1 MNIKPEVL
9 APAGDFERLVTAIK
23 YGADAVYLAGKE
35 FGMRAA
41 STNFDNETLKKAVE
55 YAHAR
60 GVKVY
65 LTCNTLPRNEEVER
79 FPEYVKFVEEIG
91 VDACIAN
98 DIGVLSLIKK
108 YAPNL
113 EIHIST
119 QAGIVNYQTANA
131 FYEMGARRVVL
142 ARELSLEEIKEIRAK
157 VPEDLE
163 IEAFVHGAMCMSFS
177 GRCLISNYILNRD
190 ANRGECAQPCR
201 WGYHL
206 VEEKRPGEYF
216 PVFEDEKGTY
226 ILNAKDMCMIEY
238 IDKLAEAGITSFKIE
253 GRMKSTYYVAVVTNA
268 YRMAVDEYLKDRE
281 NFKLSDWIKDEVYKV
296 SHRRYSTGFYFDE
309 PEQYYENGGYLREYD
324 VVAETLGYEDGYID
338 CIQKNK
344 FLIGDEIEILMPL
357 QKPIVMKVE
366 KLLDEN
372 GNEIEDT
379 RHANMRFKLKCD
391 TPVCEG
397 AFIRKQRPEGAS
409 RA

>member
-216 PVFEDEKGTY
+216 PVYEDEKGTY

-324 VVAETLGYEDGYID
+324 VVAETLGYKDGYID

-344 FLIGDEIEILMPL
+344 FLIGDEIEILMSL